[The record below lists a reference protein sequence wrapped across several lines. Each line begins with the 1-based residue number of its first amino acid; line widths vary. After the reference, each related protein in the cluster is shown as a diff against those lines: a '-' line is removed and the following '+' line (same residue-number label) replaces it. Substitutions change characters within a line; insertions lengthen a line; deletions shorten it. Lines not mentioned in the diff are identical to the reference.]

1 MNKKIQLHI
10 LKTLAETRERHIFI
24 LELHSILGYFG
35 DIPQK
40 QFIHKNS
47 YNSEIICELDYLCE
61 HGFVEYRK
69 SGDVHKNLTCKIT
82 AKGLDKL
89 EENNTVNKI
98 KNLILPQK
106 SIADF
111 IWGCVAGIVMT
122 VISQY
127 ILKFFGLLAK

>member
-1 MNKKIQLHI
+1 MASQISCTPVSAPSVRISSPLAATRACISDVRAMSWPKIFVTEAIYFTMNKKIQLHI

-82 AKGLDKL
+82 AKGL
-89 EENNTVNKI
+89 
-98 KNLILPQK
+98 
-106 SIADF
+106 
-111 IWGCVAGIVMT
+111 
-122 VISQY
+122 
-127 ILKFFGLLAK
+127 